1 MRKSQFIIAAS
12 VLAFGAAE
20 ASAQTAT
27 SSVTYEVQ
35 AINEMSLSGDPA
47 ALVINAAT
55 AGSAPDDVVN
65 SATTWAITTNEI
77 SKKVTG
83 AIDTDMP
90 AGLTLSVALGA
101 PVGGTSAGA
110 KALTSVAT
118 DLVTG
123 LGTVQESGMGV
134 TYTLSAT
141 TDAGVVASSNRT
153 LTYTITDGI

>member
-1 MRKSQFIIAAS
+1 MRKSHFIIAAGI
-12 VLAFGAAE
+12 LAFGSAE

-47 ALVINAAT
+47 ALVINSAT
-55 AGSAPDDVVN
+55 AGSAPDDAVN
-65 SATTWAITTNEI
+65 SATTWAITTNEV

-90 AGLTLSVALGA
+90 AGVTLSVSLIA
-101 PVGGTSAGA
+101 PAGGTSAGA
-110 KALTSVAT
+110 KALSAVAT

-141 TDAGVVASSNRT
+141 TDAGVVASASRT